1 MTEKQVM
8 VRKENSEIGSVYAIQ
23 TRIGC
28 GLFQVVQHREIG
40 IDVIRV
46 LQPIIQNCNE
56 FSPELLQEQ
65 ERYFVKFAVRAAY
78 NKKLI
83 NLIGNFRVPSAVKV
97 PKKYRMLDYV
107 PHRNI
112 RNWYIVDAKTNGLR
126 LISTL
131 NEKFL
136 SLSCDGIWNDTFLI
150 ERLEEGWTL
159 ENWK

>member
-1 MTEKQVM
+1 M
-8 VRKENSEIGSVYAIQ
+8 VKMKNSEIGSVYAIK
-23 TRIGC
+23 TSIGY
-28 GLFQVVQHREIG
+28 GLFQCVQHNDIG
-40 IDVIRV
+40 IDVVRV
-46 LQPIIQNCNE
+46 LQPIIQNINE
-56 FSPELLQEQ
+56 FSPELLQES
-65 ERYFVKFAVRAAY
+65 ERYFIKFTVQAAL
-78 NKKLI
+78 NSKLI
-83 NLIGNFRVPSAVKV
+83 ILIGKYNVPSSVKV
-97 PKKYRMLDYV
+97 PKKYRMLDFV

-126 LISTL
+126 LISNI